1 MNRKTDCNN
10 RKSKREKM
18 DGFGTIRL
26 HKRTIKRFKG
36 FSRKI
41 TKSYS
46 KTLEVMMDFFEW
58 HRISPES
65 KFPRRIDEDGEKTRK
80 RINSLV
86 AILRDIEKTQT
97 LPTNNMLLSLFGEK
111 TKHEKPKLVE
121 RKEEEKDKKVEMVSK
136 YRYDRLKEIRKE
148 EREDVLKFLL
158 KVERIK
164 PRFGNPYWRIETNAT
179 ELAKL
184 KNKMQRD

>member
-1 MNRKTDCNN
+1 
-10 RKSKREKM
+10 M

-26 HKRTIKRFKG
+26 HLRTIKRFKG

-41 TKSYS
+41 TRSYS

-58 HRISPES
+58 HGVSPES
-65 KFPRRIDEDGEKTRK
+65 KFPKRIDEDGEKTRK
-80 RINSLV
+80 RINGLI

-97 LPTNNMLLSLFGEK
+97 LPTNTMLLSLFGEK
-111 TKHEKPKLVE
+111 VKQEKPKLVE
-121 RKEEEKDKKVEMVSK
+121 KKKQKSNKKEEMISK
-136 YRYDRLKEIRKE
+136 YWYEKLKEIRKE

-158 KVERIK
+158 KVERFK
-164 PRFGNPYWRIETNAT
+164 PRFGNPYWRIDTNAT